1 MHNYMI
7 DKHISRSCMV
17 ALGSNQISPNEE
29 KWPLCTTFIAFGHR
43 LQHNGS
49 VRACWS
55 TTKTAMWKAFWAN
68 LGAATSKNLST
79 AARLHLLD
87 TAVTPVFKFRC
98 SRWPPQAQVIA
109 EVDSLQRKM
118 IATAVRLP
126 CRAGEEIG
134 EYCRRRGHN
143 AGVVARCEGRW
154 SMLWRQRVLAWDDH
168 LHRDRNKSSWAAQLV
183 AFKDRKWFAR

>member
-1 MHNYMI
+1 MHI
-7 DKHISRSCMV
+7 HIY
-17 ALGSNQISPNEE
+17 
-29 KWPLCTTFIAFGHR
+29 THTY
-43 LQHNGS
+43 
-49 VRACWS
+49 
-55 TTKTAMWKAFWAN
+55 TY
-68 LGAATSKNLST
+68 
-79 AARLHLLD
+79 
-87 TAVTPVFKFRC
+87 TAVTHVFKFRC

-126 CRAGEEIG
+126 RRAGEEIG

-168 LHRDRNKSSWAAQLV
+168 PHRDRNQSSWAAQLV
-183 AFKDRKWFAR
+183 AFKDREWFARRRSLLNSPSVHAGVTGTRAFSRLVHTRWHNGVALALRAKR